1 MAREYPDAPV
11 AGVGGVVIRGGDVL
25 LVRRAFPPR
34 AGEWSLP
41 GGRLE
46 LGESL
51 VDAVRREVREET
63 GIEVEVGP
71 MVEVFDRVHR
81 DSDGRVR
88 YHFVIVD
95 FVCRPVGGALR
106 AGDDALDARWVPHD
120 AVAGLGVNRH
130 AAAVIDKAF
139 ACARAPDVLK
149 GQESCE

>member
-11 AGVGGVVIRGGDVL
+11 VGVGGVVIRNGEVL

-34 AGEWSLP
+34 QGEWSLP

-51 VDAVRREVREET
+51 VDAARREVREET

-71 MVEVFDRVHR
+71 LVDVFDRVHL
-81 DSDGRVR
+81 DAEGRVR

-95 FVCRPVGGALR
+95 FLCPPVGGVLH
-106 AGDDALDARWVPHD
+106 AGDDAADARWVLRA
-120 AVAGLGVNRH
+120 AVAGLGVNAH
-130 AAAVIDKAF
+130 AVAVIEKGF
-139 ACARAPDVLK
+139 AAHDAAEA
-149 GQESCE
+149 G